1 MDGRRLR
8 GIECTVQALGDGDG
22 TGSLRALDRQEM
34 SGDTDYIA
42 GVSGMILLPETEVH
56 GMLGNIPA
64 RRANFR
70 V

>member
-1 MDGRRLR
+1 MDGRRPHKF
-8 GIECTVQALGDGDG
+8 ECTAQAFGNGDRP
-22 TGSLRALDRQEM
+22 GSLWALDRQDM

-42 GVSGMILLPETEVH
+42 GVSAMVLAPETEVQ
-56 GMLGNIPA
+56 GMLDAIPA